1 MNLAVERCESCGALV
16 DVEDLFCANCGT
28 EVPEA
33 QSGRSARVAT
43 EAKNF
48 ECKGCGATM
57 NYDASAQSLKC
68 PFCGSIDLAED
79 ESRGILAPELVIPF
93 GIDRTEAQSRLRGW
107 LGSSFWH
114 PDDLRPTAQMTELR
128 AVYVPFWIF
137 NTKACTHW
145 TADTSQTPFGARASW
160 YPMYGYGERVYDEL
174 WIPASAGVPVK
185 ELNAVQPFDTS
196 TAVPPDRVD
205 LVDVTVE
212 QFAVSRRYARPHAQ
226 SVVESREIAAA
237 AREVPGRSRNVHVNV
252 LMDGATSQPALVPIY
267 VLAYRYR
274 AALYRYVINGQTGQA
289 TGSAPTSL
297 AKVAMVVGFVVII
310 LLIIVLLVAH

>member
-1 MNLAVERCESCGALV
+1 MNIAVERCESCGALV

-33 QSGRSARVAT
+33 SSGHSARVAT

-68 PFCGSIDLAED
+68 PFCGSVDLAED
-79 ESRGILAPELVIPF
+79 PSKGILAPELVVPF
-93 GIDRTEAQSRLRGW
+93 AIDRAEAQTRLRGW

-114 PDDLRPTAQMTELR
+114 PNDLRTTAQMTELR

-137 NTKACTHW
+137 TTRVRTHW
-145 TADTSQTPFGARASW
+145 TADTSRTPPGASAPW
-160 YPMYGYGERVYDEL
+160 YPMYGHGERVYEDL
-174 WIPASAGVPVK
+174 WIPASSGVSVK
-185 ELNAVQPFDTS
+185 ELNRVLPFDTAP
-196 TAVPPDRVD
+196 AVPPDQVD

-212 QFAVSRRYARPHAQ
+212 QFSMSRRYARPQAQ
-226 SVVESREIAAA
+226 AVVESLETAAA
-237 AREVPGRSRNVHVNV
+237 AREVPGSSRNVHVNV
-252 LMDGATSQPALVPIY
+252 LMDGATSRPALVPIY

-274 AALYRYVINGQTGQA
+274 DALYRYVINGQSGQA

-297 AKVAMVVGFVVII
+297 AKVAMVVAFFILIVLII
-310 LLIIVLLVAH
+310 LMLVMH